1 MTSVLVCVNFSSA
14 ADDGGPIPLEAYGV
28 WDRGASFDFE
38 DYPFLKGLTFDA
50 KWEEIEPE
58 PGEFDFDGLDAAA
71 RKAHEHDRFM
81 YISINPGPDAP
92 QWVYDQGVP
101 RRPN

>member
-1 MTSVLVCVNFSSA
+1 MKRLLFMTSVLVCVNFSSA

-28 WDRGASFDFE
+28 WDRGTSFDFE

-71 RKAHEHDRFM
+71 RKAHEHDRF
-81 YISINPGPDAP
+81 STPGQPGSWSTTRA
-92 QWVYDQGVP
+92 
-101 RRPN
+101 RPK